1 MKSFESVY
9 NTKRR
14 DAINE
19 QRLAADADKAKLV
32 AAIKKEYGVNDF
44 CNLSES
50 EKMSFR
56 TLINEMWN
64 RETGLNERGKAF
76 LNESVAPLTEKSTDE
91 QIEKF
96 AKKTFKANA
105 DWMCQNLIMGKQDET
120 IVKVKKQIEEQAKKK
135 LSVKTYRQWI
145 FDVLSKHL
153 ASKIKD
159 FKF

>member
-1 MKSFESVY
+1 MKSFDSVY

-19 QRLAADADKAKLV
+19 QRLAADADKVKLV

-50 EKMSFR
+50 EKASFR
-56 TLINEMWN
+56 AMINEMWN
-64 RETGLNERGKAF
+64 RETGLNERGRSF
-76 LNESVAPLTEKSTDE
+76 LNESSVPLTEKSTDE

-135 LSVKTYRQWI
+135 LPVKTYRQWI